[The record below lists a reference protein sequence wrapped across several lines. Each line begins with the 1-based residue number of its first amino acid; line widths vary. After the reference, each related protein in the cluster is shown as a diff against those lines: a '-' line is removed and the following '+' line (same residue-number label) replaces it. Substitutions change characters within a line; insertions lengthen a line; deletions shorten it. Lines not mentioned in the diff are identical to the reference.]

1 MVDKRLTIFWLLL
14 FILPFCWTYWPILEG
29 ARNSNFWY
37 FGYFSLTGM
46 RTMVETLFVHF
57 PLQSLS
63 GDYMFSLFASAS
75 IIQGDVRLWRDSQ
88 TWLNNYT
95 CRLHVTLVAVQN
107 RRSLH
112 SAAKY
117 ERNTW
122 FRCKSLVALFTQI
135 SDLGSWARW
144 NFEPTHISWE
154 QFARFRSPEQCVVM
168 TQLSSALH
176 PQDVSILLVPLL
188 GYLNLY
194 IYGS

>member
-1 MVDKRLTIFWLLL
+1 MFHCLRRKTCANVTTHKNTTRIGSQWDFNDLNMLTQCSGKVSCKKVKRLFFDGWQKRMTIFWLLL

-88 TWLNNYT
+88 TWLNH

-107 RRSLH
+107 RRSLP

-135 SDLGSWARW
+135 SDLGSWAR
-144 NFEPTHISWE
+144 
-154 QFARFRSPEQCVVM
+154 
-168 TQLSSALH
+168 
-176 PQDVSILLVPLL
+176 
-188 GYLNLY
+188 
-194 IYGS
+194 

>member
-1 MVDKRLTIFWLLL
+1 M
-14 FILPFCWTYWPILEG
+14 FILPLCWQYWPILEG

-37 FGYFSLTGM
+37 IGNLSLTGM
-46 RTMVETLFVHF
+46 GWMVETLFVHF

-63 GDYMFSLFASAS
+63 GDYMFSLVAFCKHH
-75 IIQGDVRLWRDSQ
+75 QGDVRLWRDSQ
-88 TWLNNYT
+88 TWLNH

-135 SDLGSWARW
+135 RSRKLGAVK
-144 NFEPTHISWE
+144 
-154 QFARFRSPEQCVVM
+154 FRANS
-168 TQLSSALH
+168 H
-176 PQDVSILLVPLL
+176 LLRAVRKIQIPRTMC
-188 GYLNLY
+188 GNDTA
-194 IYGS
+194 

>member
-1 MVDKRLTIFWLLL
+1 MLTPCSGKVSFKKVKRLFFDDLLFERLTIFWLRV
-14 FILPFCWTYWPILEG
+14 FILPFCWEYWPILEG

-37 FGYFSLTGM
+37 FGNFCLTGM
-46 RTMVETLFVHF
+46 RRIVETLFVHS

-63 GDYMFSLFASAS
+63 DDYMFSLFASAS

-88 TWLNNYT
+88 TWLNH

-135 SDLGSWARW
+135 RSRKLGALK
-144 NFEPTHISWE
+144 
-154 QFARFRSPEQCVVM
+154 FRANS
-168 TQLSSALH
+168 H
-176 PQDVSILLVPLL
+176 LLRAVRKIQIPRTMC
-188 GYLNLY
+188 GNDTA
-194 IYGS
+194 

>member
-1 MVDKRLTIFWLLL
+1 MVDKKDWRSFGCFCLFCPFVGRIGQY
-14 FILPFCWTYWPILEG
+14 FIL
-29 ARNSNFWY
+29 
-37 FGYFSLTGM
+37 FGHFS
-46 RTMVETLFVHF
+46 

-88 TWLNNYT
+88 TWLNH

-154 QFARFRSPEQCVVM
+154 QFARFRSPEQFVVM

-188 GYLNLY
+188 GYLSLY